1 MGKRK
6 GEKKG
11 KMRGPRYINGGLM
24 KQASRP
30 RPPKR

>member
-6 GEKKG
+6 GGKKG
-11 KMRGPRYINGGLM
+11 KMWGPRYINGGPM
-24 KQASRP
+24 KQTSRP